1 MTSLA
6 MNSTAMNTRARA
18 GRCLLL
24 TLGVLL
30 ASGASAEGMEER
42 LRTQLRSTTQQL
54 QALQS
59 EQAQASAARIAAEN
73 QAKQAQAQIKQLSA
87 DLAKARGVA
96 EQLAGQQ
103 QNLHSQA
110 QAQMAA
116 SSEQIGKFKKAY
128 DELLV
133 MARAKEAERAR
144 LEAQLSERDTQVQ
157 QCSVKN
163 QQMYGVAKQI
173 LAAYEKIDVAEVMKI
188 RQPFAGGARVKFE
201 ELAQGFGDDLY
212 KTQFDAPQAAS
223 TH

>member
-1 MTSLA
+1 MK
-6 MNSTAMNTRARA
+6 TRFVWL
-18 GRCLLL
+18 GLGLLIA
-24 TLGVLL
+24 TGVN
-30 ASGASAEGMEER
+30 AEGMEER

-59 EQAQASAARIAAEN
+59 QQAQASAAQLAAQNE
-73 QAKQAQAQIKQLSA
+73 AKAAQAQIKQLTA
-87 DLAKARGVA
+87 ELAKAKGVA

-103 QNLHSQA
+103 QSLHSQA
-110 QAQMAA
+110 QAQVAA
-116 SSEQIGKFKKAY
+116 SAEQTGKFKKAY

-133 MARAKEAERAR
+133 MARAKEAERSK
-144 LEAQLSERDTQVQ
+144 LQAQLTERDTQVQ

-173 LAAYEKIDVAEVMKI
+173 LTAYENIDVAEVMKI
-188 RQPFAGGARVKFE
+188 RQPFAGSARVKFD

-212 KTQFDAPQAAS
+212 KTQFDAPQAAL

>member
-1 MTSLA
+1 MH
-6 MNSTAMNTRARA
+6 MRI
-18 GRCLLL
+18 LLFG
-24 TLGVLL
+24 LGFLV

-59 EQAQASAARIAAEN
+59 QQAQASAAQLAAQNE
-73 QAKQAQAQIKQLSA
+73 AKAAQAQIKQLSA
-87 DLAKARGVA
+87 ELAKAKGVA

-110 QAQMAA
+110 QAQVAA
-116 SSEQIGKFKKAY
+116 SNEQTGKFKKAY

-133 MARAKEAERAR
+133 MARAKEAERSK
-144 LEAQLSERDTQVQ
+144 LQAQLTERDTQVQ

-173 LAAYEKIDVAEVMKI
+173 LTAYENIDVAEVMKI
-188 RQPFAGGARVKFE
+188 RQPFAGTARVKFE
-201 ELAQGFGDDLY
+201 ELTQGFGDDLY
-212 KTQFDAPQAAS
+212 KTQFDAPQAALA
-223 TH
+223 H